1 MTLITLLTLV
11 VQLLVRWCNM
21 ACSNNLTNNS
31 AQTFKTGITECN
43 DETETIDASNFTE
56 ALYRIFAADQTTV
69 LVTAS
74 LTGGEIVV
82 EADVDEAGNAINVF
96 RTTLSKAVM
105 ADTIVPASQYTHS
118 FKVTNS
124 AGLEL
129 PPVFQNVVTIV
140 RAFD

>member
-1 MTLITLLTLV
+1 
-11 VQLLVRWCNM
+11 M
-21 ACSNNLTNNS
+21 ACANNLTNNS
-31 AQTFKTGITECN
+31 GQTFKTRIADCA
-43 DETETIDASNFTE
+43 DSSVTIDASNFTE
-56 ALYRIFAADQTTV
+56 AVYVVWDTDGTTK
-69 LVTAS
+69 LVDVS

-82 EADVDEAGNAINVF
+82 EADTDEAGDPINVF

-129 PPVFQNVVTIV
+129 PPVFQNTVTIV
-140 RAFD
+140 RACD

>member
-1 MTLITLLTLV
+1 
-11 VQLLVRWCNM
+11 M
-21 ACSNNLTNNS
+21 ACANNLTNNS
-31 AQTFKTGITECN
+31 GQTFKTQITEC
-43 DETETIDASNFTE
+43 DDPLVTIDASNFSE
-56 ALYRIFAADQTTV
+56 ALYRIFAADCTTV

-82 EADVDEAGNAINVF
+82 EADVDDAGNAINVF

-129 PPVFQNVVTIV
+129 PPVFQNTVTIV
-140 RAFD
+140 RACD

>member
-1 MTLITLLTLV
+1 
-11 VQLLVRWCNM
+11 M
-21 ACSNNLTNNS
+21 ACANNLTNNS
-31 AQTFKTGITECN
+31 GQTFKTRITECS
-43 DETETIDASNFTE
+43 DSTVTIDASNFSE
-56 ALYRIFAADQTTV
+56 ALYRVFASDGTTA

-82 EADVDEAGNAINVF
+82 EADTDEAGDPINVF
-96 RTTLSKAVM
+96 RTTLTKAQM

-129 PPVFQNVVTIV
+129 PPVFQNTVTIV
-140 RAFD
+140 RAND